1 MGRFIGEHA
10 SDHSCTVV
18 TTHSSQILR
27 GILETNPNAHVL
39 RLTRV
44 GSAFQARTLA
54 PEVLV
59 EATSKPR
66 SRSEAILEGLLSHA
80 VLICEA
86 EGDRIVYESTYRT
99 FEDRNLDIRFL
110 PSEGTGG
117 FADPLRLYRILQIPV
132 AIVADIDFL
141 AKDGELNRILTELGM
156 PIDQVGMLRSRAKNA
171 VIQIRS
177 SAASLDPNAIQKELY
192 SLAQTPIDPANNG
205 DTQLRAKLQR
215 LIPDRLHDFK
225 QRGLDAISSHADDG
239 TSKTSLSGEVE
250 AILKELQK
258 VGLFLVPGVSL
269 SHGCLSL

>member
-1 MGRFIGEHA
+1 MLAHA
-10 SDHSCTVV
+10 SQQHQEHQDY
-18 TTHSSQILR
+18 THQHWQHQHGGGYFEGR
-27 GILETNPNAHVL
+27 
-39 RLTRV
+39 
-44 GSAFQARTLA
+44 A
-54 PEVLV
+54 P
-59 EATSKPR
+59 R
-66 SRSEAILEGLLSHA
+66 YIHQ
-80 VLICEA
+80 
-86 EGDRIVYESTYRT
+86 DRQFTHLCGYESTYRT
-99 FEDRNLDIRFL
+99 FEDRNLEIRFL

-117 FADPLRLYRILQIPV
+117 FADPLRLYRILQIPA

-177 SAASLDPNAIQKELY
+177 SAASLDPNAIQKELN
-192 SLAQTPIDPANNG
+192 SLAQTPVDPANNG

-258 VGLFLVPGVSL
+258 VGLSLVPGVSL
-269 SHGCLSL
+269 SHGCLFL

>member
-1 MGRFIGEHA
+1 M
-10 SDHSCTVV
+10 
-18 TTHSSQILR
+18 
-27 GILETNPNAHVL
+27 
-39 RLTRV
+39 
-44 GSAFQARTLA
+44 
-54 PEVLV
+54 

-99 FEDRNLDIRFL
+99 FEDRNLEIRFL

-156 PIDQVGMLRSRAKNA
+156 PIDQVGMLRSRAKKA

-177 SAASLDPNAIQKELY
+177 SAASLDPNAIQKELN

-258 VGLFLVPGVSL
+258 VGLFLVPVGELESWLPILMKGQGREDKSQWAILAAEKIEDTGERNEDIWKFIHAVSEHL
-269 SHGCLSL
+269 LKQLEALATSLPR